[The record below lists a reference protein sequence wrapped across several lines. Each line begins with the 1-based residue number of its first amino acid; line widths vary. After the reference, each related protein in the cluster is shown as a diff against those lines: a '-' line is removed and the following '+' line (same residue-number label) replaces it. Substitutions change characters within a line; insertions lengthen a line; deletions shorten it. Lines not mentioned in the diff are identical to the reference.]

1 MKLLALGRKY
11 DKKRGELFILWS
23 IDHMAPIYVDFK
35 QVEKYVDAV
44 ETPQDVFR
52 FKREFRNSIYNS
64 PVIEPDE
71 LKFIETIS
79 NNDCLKL
86 TLDERYTLSDAIIII
101 CQKTFETEEQEE
113 YLSSFKRALADFC
126 IHRDRISPFFQ
137 FK

>member
-11 DKKRGELFILWS
+11 NKTHGEIFILWS
-23 IDHMAPIYVDFK
+23 IDHMAPIYASFK
-35 QVEKYVDAV
+35 QIEKYIDAV
-44 ETPQDVFR
+44 ETPEDVFR

-79 NNDCLKL
+79 NSDCLKL
-86 TLDERYTLSDAIIII
+86 TLDERYMLSDAIIII
-101 CQKTFETEEQEE
+101 CQKCFQTEEQKE
-113 YLSSFKRALADFC
+113 YLSSFKHTLADFC
-126 IHRDRISPFFQ
+126 NHRNNISPFFQ